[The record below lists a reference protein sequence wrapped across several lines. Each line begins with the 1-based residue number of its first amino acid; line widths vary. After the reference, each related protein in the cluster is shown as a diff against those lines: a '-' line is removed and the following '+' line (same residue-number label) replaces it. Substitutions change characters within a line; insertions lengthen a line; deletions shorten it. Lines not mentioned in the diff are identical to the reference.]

1 MFEMTVD
8 INAVEEFVESEK
20 FTRFLLDNAEDFT
33 IAAFV
38 LNAVLN
44 EIENVK
50 NS

>member
-8 INAVEEFVESEK
+8 IGVVEEFVKSDK
-20 FTRFLLDNAEDFT
+20 FTRFLLDEADDFET
-33 IAAFV
+33 AAFV

-44 EIENVK
+44 EIERLR